1 MRKIHIRRIIGV
13 IDRTGRGVVRP
24 VLLAG
29 LVMLSM
35 WALFSAED
43 AFTAVTGLPVLD
55 TQNDLTAP
63 SAAAQIA
70 TYDEA
75 ARRAYALFAVIDY
88 VFPLA
93 AAVLLAV
100 VAHRLI
106 AVGPRRA
113 SGAPL
118 VPPAVALLA
127 LLPAL
132 ADYVENVALTG
143 AVVTGGAPGW
153 IAAGLAAKA
162 AKLTSL
168 TGTGVLV
175 GALAALALA
184 AGAVRLARRGRGAR
198 TATGGEAR
206 ERGARPP
213 APRGAVPGPFAG

>member
-1 MRKIHIRRIIGV
+1 MEEIHDWRPIPV
-13 IDRTGRGVVRP
+13 LDRVGRGVLRP
-24 VLLAG
+24 LLLVG

-70 TYDEA
+70 TYDDA
-75 ARRAYALFAVIDY
+75 ARRAYVLFAVLDY

-93 AAVLLAV
+93 ASVLLAV

-113 SGAPL
+113 SGASL

-153 IAAGLAAKA
+153 IAVGLAAKA

-175 GALAALALA
+175 GALAVVALA
-184 AGAVRLARRGRGAR
+184 AGAVRSARRGRGAR
-198 TATGGEAR
+198 TATGGEAHD
-206 ERGARPP
+206 RGPRPP
-213 APRGAVPGPFAG
+213 APRGSVPGPLAP